1 MTPGRRDRLDGVLRR
16 RQPDLT
22 VLAENLYKP
31 RNFAAVLR
39 SCDAVGIDRVH
50 VVPGKAEL
58 RRHWHTS
65 QGAEKWVTKVRH
77 ASVAVA
83 CDHLHDEGFTIVAAH
98 LDEDAVN
105 YRDVDYTRPTAL
117 LIGTEAFGV
126 TGEALAFADAHIRIP
141 MLGMSQSLNVSVA
154 CAIVL
159 YEALAQRQ
167 AAGLYQASRMDPETY
182 QAQRF
187 EWLHPRLA
195 AYCRERDI
203 PYPALDEDGD
213 VIGDLPR
220 GKPVE

>member
-1 MTPGRRDRLDGVLRR
+1 MTPERRARLDGVLQR
-16 RQPDLT
+16 RQLDLT

-39 SCDAVGIDRVH
+39 TCDAVGIDQVH

-65 QGAEKWVTKVRH
+65 QGAEKWVTKVSH
-77 ASVAVA
+77 MSVGAA
-83 CDHLHDEGFTIVAAH
+83 CDHLHASGFTIVAAH
-98 LDEDAVN
+98 LDDAAVN
-105 YRDVDYTRPTAL
+105 YRDIDYTQPTAL

-126 TGEALAFADAHIRIP
+126 TDQALAFADRHIRIP

-167 AAGLYQASRMDPETY
+167 SAGLYDASRMDRDQY
-182 QAQRF
+182 HRQRF
-187 EWLHPRLA
+187 EWLQPRLA
-195 AYCRERDI
+195 AWCRERGI
-203 PYPALDEDGD
+203 PYPALDEDGQ
-213 VIGDLPR
+213 VIGEVPR
-220 GKPVE
+220 GRLK